1 MEKKSG
7 KVAIVGSSI
16 AGSMLALLLG
26 KAGIETIVI
35 EERAKSQVGKKVC
48 ANIVTSSFLASAEKI
63 GINPKTFL
71 DKKFSIAEFYSANN
85 SIKIPVEDY
94 EVNRKKLLEEIIKK
108 AENRGVKFYFNTR
121 CIRIKKTLSLP
132 HTKVYGVHR
141 FSGCSEISTLNRGNF
156 QFPMP
161 QKSRDFCGGAVLNQI
176 SDIKKIGGS
185 YNILMKR
192 GSKLIEARADYIIG
206 CDGALSNT
214 AKSGGLWQDRKFW
227 LAIQTKVNLGKLK
240 KIKVK
245 LSHYCIFFMP
255 KFGHYSYIFPSKKY
269 LVIGTVANPKTAIK
283 DFRRFTSFLK
293 IGRCKKESA
302 LIPIPKRIR
311 TKRGN
316 IFIAGDAACQTKFTG
331 GGIVPSIESC
341 IAIRDIILKKNYAK
355 MNELNNEIF
364 LHQMISRVLSKMNE
378 RDLDRLFEIA
388 KRGDIKTGYSRDELR
403 KWAVKVA
410 LGNPSLIKFI
420 PKLFLP

>member
-7 KVAIVGSSI
+7 KAVIVGSSI

-26 KAGIETIVI
+26 KAGIGTIVI
-35 EERAKSQVGKKVC
+35 EERARSQIGKKVC
-48 ANIVTSSFLASAEKI
+48 ANIVTSSFLASVEKI

-108 AENRGVKFYFNTR
+108 AENLGVKFYFDTR
-121 CIRIKKTLSLP
+121 CIR
-132 HTKVYGVHR
+132 
-141 FSGCSEISTLNRGNF
+141 
-156 QFPMP
+156 
-161 QKSRDFCGGAVLNQI
+161 
-176 SDIKKIGGS
+176 IKKIGGS
-185 YNILMKR
+185 YNILTKR
-192 GSKLIEARADYIIG
+192 GSKLREARADYIIG
-206 CDGALSNT
+206 CDGALSDT
-214 AKSGGLWQDRKFW
+214 AKSEGLWQDRKFW
-227 LAIQTKVNLGKLK
+227 LAIQTKVNIGKLK
-240 KIKVK
+240 RIKVK
-245 LSHYCIFFMP
+245 LSHYYIFFMP

-269 LVIGTVANPKTAIK
+269 LIVGTVANPKSAIK
-283 DFRRFTSFLK
+283 DFRRFASFLK

-316 IFIAGDAACQTKFTG
+316 VFIAGDAACQTKFTG

-341 IAIRDIILKKNYAK
+341 IAVRDIILKKNYEK

-388 KRGDIKTGYSRDELR
+388 KRGNIKTSYSRDELR

-410 LGNPSLIKFI
+410 LGNPSLVRFI